1 MAIMQNSPYCEI
13 YLAFR
18 EICSPNMETH
28 SSCESKA
35 RKYIFLMAIAI
46 LCISYQFYSFYVGFM
61 RNLYQ
66 EKLIENKRKISIF
79 GKQS

>member
-1 MAIMQNSPYCEI
+1 
-13 YLAFR
+13 
-18 EICSPNMETH
+18 
-28 SSCESKA
+28 
-35 RKYIFLMAIAI
+35 MAIAI